1 MKNFLPRNLDT
12 NFIFLIHSDIKILL
26 SILEKQNSL
35 VLLQVIMRNF
45 EDNIFVM

>member
-26 SILEKQNSL
+26 SILEKEVSF
-35 VLLQVIMRNF
+35 ITS
-45 EDNIFVM
+45 DNEKF